1 MNLLIRAFI
10 IYYIFS
16 TIVLGDEVKVFD
28 FTDKELS
35 GLEVRKVRGAD
46 NKTIYTVGSND
57 NGNFFKAVADNA
69 ASGLGKELKIDL
81 NKTPFINITWKIE
94 KDLAGIKENT
104 KKGHDFAARVFAIKK
119 TGATPLSN
127 RAINYVFSSN
137 NEIGFNS
144 PSPYTK
150 KSIDN
155 VLSSTK
161 NNFDEWITV
170 KANVKEDFKKFHDLD
185 VNELDGLAIMSDTDN
200 SKMKAIAYY
209 QNIYFSSDQLNLKN
223 FFKKLLN
230 KDRITA
236 TITSS
241 NGFA

>member
-1 MNLLIRAFI
+1 MKLLIKTFI
-10 IYYIFS
+10 LFLIYNPAG
-16 TIVLGDEVKVFD
+16 LANEVNVFD
-28 FTDKELS
+28 FTEIELS
-35 GLEVRKVRGAD
+35 NLEVKKVRGAD
-46 NKTIYTVGSND
+46 NKTVYTVGSNE

-81 NKTPFINITWKIE
+81 NKTPYINITWKIE

-104 KKGHDFAARVFAIKK
+104 KRGHDFAARVFAIKK
-119 TGATPLSN
+119 TGATALSN

-155 VLSSTK
+155 VLASTK
-161 NNFDEWITV
+161 NNLNEWITV
-170 KANVKEDFKKFHDLD
+170 KANVKEDFKKFHGLE

-200 SKMKAIAYY
+200 SKMTAIAYY
-209 QNIYFSSDQLNLKN
+209 QNIYFSAD
-223 FFKKLLN
+223 
-230 KDRITA
+230 
-236 TITSS
+236 
-241 NGFA
+241 